1 MQKLIYMESHS
12 YTNTATMPC
21 GEYGGDPQEVV
32 GRHLGRESG
41 REGPS
46 GYATMAPNVGPQP
59 CTSVGEEWSEV
70 TLRRDTGYM
79 SLGRP
84 RVELSTPSDF
94 VPKTSRQMQPVF
106 DVDERVR
113 TPKNVTF
120 RKVNQR
126 RREGRRS
133 SSSSSADPS
142 DGEYECRVQSG
153 NRRHSGGGSRGGAPH
168 HTPPFQV
175 AAPQDPPFQSGG
187 AGDPPLQSGGAA
199 PRHL

>member
-1 MQKLIYMESHS
+1 
-12 YTNTATMPC
+12 
-21 GEYGGDPQEVV
+21 
-32 GRHLGRESG
+32 
-41 REGPS
+41 
-46 GYATMAPNVGPQP
+46 MAPNVGPQP
-59 CTSVGEEWSEV
+59 CSSVGEEWSEV

-79 SLGRP
+79 SLGCP

-106 DVDERVR
+106 DVNEQVR

-133 SSSSSADPS
+133 SSSSSAYSS

-153 NRRHSGGGSRGGAPH
+153 NRRHSGGGSCGGAPR
-168 HTPPFQV
+168 HT
-175 AAPQDPPFQSGG
+175 PPFQSGG
-187 AGDPPLQSGGAA
+187 AGDPPLQSGGAT